1 MTHLYQGRG
10 GVLGGVGGICMPRI
24 DSDIQLVG
32 TNTRNHAGKGNRCK
46 LANGRESDTLLSAV
60 ERRRA
65 GAATFAVGAVKKG
78 TEGGVLGGGWRG
90 CLLLATPATRECE
103 DARTRTQA
111 HTRARRNT
119 RAGHTSACF
128 QPREPKESRT
138 DPELHG
144 SAGAN
149 PV

>member
-1 MTHLYQGRG
+1 
-10 GVLGGVGGICMPRI
+10 MPRI

-32 TNTRNHAGKGNRCK
+32 TDTRNHAGKGNRCK

-65 GAATFAVGAVKKG
+65 GAATFTVGAVKKG
-78 TEGGVLGGGWRG
+78 TEGGYWVGVGGGACSSLR
-90 CLLLATPATRECE
+90 LQPASVRTH
-103 DARTRTQA
+103 ARARK

-119 RAGHTSACF
+119 RAGHTSVCF